1 MHHSNPGLCPHLP
14 SPPPPT
20 PCDCVQIPLFLSGPV
35 LSGSGPARCR
45 RTSSPPAHFCRDPFF
60 STRSCCGH
68 EFGGTLFKPVQGGCI
83 LVGEAELEEGSQGDT
98 RRSGRIVEASTGA
111 GDEGMRDCRGS
122 RDGLGGLPWREEERS
137 AEEEERGGVPGV
149 RVWRFSVG
157 CSGGCPV
164 ATCHWKRMDACVAS
178 ASGGRWAEVRFL
190 ALSRLTP
197 DLSPD
202 VGGPADPI
210 APTIII
216 PPKNTSV
223 VAGTSEVTME
233 CVANARW
240 AVPLPTPRHSPSLP
254 TQGLLRGDLSEF
266 REALG
271 CPTRTQQRRQGI

>member
-1 MHHSNPGLCPHLP
+1 MIAG
-14 SPPPPT
+14 
-20 PCDCVQIPLFLSGPV
+20 
-35 LSGSGPARCR
+35 
-45 RTSSPPAHFCRDPFF
+45 
-60 STRSCCGH
+60 
-68 EFGGTLFKPVQGGCI
+68 
-83 LVGEAELEEGSQGDT
+83 
-98 RRSGRIVEASTGA
+98 GA
-111 GDEGMRDCRGS
+111 GTAWEVSRG
-122 RDGLGGLPWREEERS
+122 S
-137 AEEEERGGVPGV
+137 AEEEKRGGVPGV

-178 ASGGRWAEVRFL
+178 ASGGRWAEVGFL

-197 DLSPD
+197 DLPPD

-240 AVPLPTPRHSPSLP
+240 AVPLPTPPHSPSLP
-254 TQGLLRGDLSEF
+254 TQGLLEETCRNSERPWGVLRGPSKGDRVFSPKEGQRAAVQSAAVAGRRIQAGRSF
-266 REALG
+266 SAGREERSG
-271 CPTRTQQRRQGI
+271 SGGS